1 MCLLPSSSSS
11 CTSTD
16 ISSSHTQSHYC
27 ILYIP
32 YPSTSSSTTRL
43 LQGDSRATQ
52 PPSHHLHHRWVGG
65 PFRQWTTSRS
75 RSRWR
80 RACRRRRT
88 SRGDNCRAPSTRP
101 AAAGHHHRCRAAA
114 AGHHH
119 RYRAAAAGPHHR
131 CRAADIVYRNML
143 SSLILPYEIDHDR

>member
-32 YPSTSSSTTRL
+32 YPSTSLTTRL

-88 SRGDNCRAPSTRP
+88 SRGDNCRAPSTRAATAGP
-101 AAAGHHHRCRAAA
+101 HHRYRAAAGPHHRCRAAA

-119 RYRAAAAGPHHR
+119 R
-131 CRAADIVYRNML
+131 CRAADDPPRI
-143 SSLILPYEIDHDR
+143 